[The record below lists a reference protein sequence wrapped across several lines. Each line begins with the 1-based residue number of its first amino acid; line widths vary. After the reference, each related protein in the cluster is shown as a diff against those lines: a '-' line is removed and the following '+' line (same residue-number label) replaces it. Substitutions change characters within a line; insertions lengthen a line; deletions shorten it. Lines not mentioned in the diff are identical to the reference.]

1 MANVFNTNTKTEL
14 VALRAA
20 EVAGYLTVGSKSY
33 CKDQLI
39 DKRNGGQAGKGK
51 SYEFVIRDTGKF
63 VEGPDLTGQIQDLNE
78 RAVRLEL
85 FDGAVPVQTNIIE
98 GVTDVKWDT
107 EVAQPN
113 GAKLMN
119 GIVKHFAESDLGKQT
134 TAFVGKGFIPLAKAS
149 AHLKSISDENLYG
162 FIDPNIQAVLA
173 SNGQQ
178 FVAVGAP
185 EMYKSG
191 LIGEFH
197 NVEYR
202 ASRFMPNLSISADLV
217 TEISSATVD
226 SYADDVSDPTLG
238 ILTLAGVTED
248 IPAGTPIWIEGIYAT
263 DLVGDKTSVKRAFI
277 AVEAASNGVVK
288 VRKVNFSGEGTKTLC
303 DVNGDE
309 ITASD
314 LAGKKVSI
322 PEAGDYFSG
331 LVRIDGAMEFDTLDK
346 LDTSNA
352 ETKVG
357 SVNGVTVH
365 ENRAIDNIKGQNITR
380 WDCVAL
386 AGIVEDRG
394 VAYLLVKE

>member
-63 VEGPDLTGQIQDLNE
+63 VEGPDLTGQIQDLHE

-85 FDGAVPVQTNIIE
+85 FDGAVPVQTNMIE

-119 GIVKHFAESDLGKQT
+119 GIVKHFTETDLGKQT
-134 TAFVGKGFIPLAKAS
+134 TAFVGSGFIPLAKAS
-149 AHLKSISDENLYG
+149 AYLKSIADENLYG
-162 FIDPNIQAVLA
+162 FINPMIQAVLA

-197 NVEYR
+197 GAEYR
-202 ASRFMPNLSISADLV
+202 ASRFMPNVSISAELV
-217 TEISSATVD
+217 TEIASATVD
-226 SYADDVSDPTLG
+226 SYADDVVDPTLG
-238 ILTLAGVTED
+238 TLTLTGVTED
-248 IPAGTPIWIEGIYAT
+248 IPAGTPIWIEGVYAT
-263 DLVGDKTSVKRAFI
+263 DIVGDKTSTKRAFI
-277 AVEAASNGVVK
+277 AVADASNGVVK

-303 DVNGDE
+303 DANGD
-309 ITASD
+309 ALVAAD

-322 PEAGDYFSG
+322 PEAGDYFTG
-331 LVRIDGAMEFDTLDK
+331 IVRIDGAMEFDTLDK

-357 SVNGVTVH
+357 SINGVTVH

-394 VAYLLVKE
+394 VAYIMVKD

>member
-1 MANVFNTNTKTEL
+1 MANVFNTNTRTEL
-14 VALRAA
+14 VAVRAA

-33 CKDQLI
+33 CKDQLVG
-39 DKRNGGQAGKGK
+39 KRNGGQPGKGK

-85 FDGAVPVQTNIIE
+85 FDGAVPVQTNMIE
-98 GVTDVKWDT
+98 GVTDVDWDP

-113 GAKLMN
+113 GTKLMN
-119 GIVKHFAESDLGKQT
+119 GIVKHFTESDLGKQT
-134 TAFVGKGFIPLAKAS
+134 TAFVGSGFVPLAKAS
-149 AHLKSISDENLYG
+149 AYLKSIADENLYG
-162 FIDPNIQAVLA
+162 FINPMIQAVLA

-185 EMYKSG
+185 DMYKSG

-197 NVEYR
+197 GAEYR
-202 ASRFMPNLSISADLV
+202 ASRFMPNVSISADLV
-217 TEISSATVD
+217 TEIASATVD
-226 SYADDVSDPTLG
+226 SYADDLVDPTLG
-238 ILTLAGVTED
+238 TLTLTGVTKD
-248 IPAGTPIWIEGIYAT
+248 IPAGTPIWIEGVYAT
-263 DLVGDKTSVKRAFI
+263 DLVGDKTSAKRAFI
-277 AVEAASNGVVK
+277 AVADASKGVVK
-288 VRKVNFSGEGTKTLC
+288 VRKVNFSGEGNKTLC
-303 DVNGDE
+303 DVNGDAL
-309 ITASD
+309 TAAD

-322 PEAGDYFSG
+322 PEAGDYFTG
-331 LVRIDGAMEFDTLDK
+331 LVRIYGAMEFDTLDK

-352 ETKVG
+352 ETKVA
-357 SVNGVTVH
+357 SINGVTVH

-394 VAYLLVKE
+394 VAYIMVKG

>member
-85 FDGAVPVQTNIIE
+85 FDGAVPVQTNMIE
-98 GVTDVKWDT
+98 GVTDVKWDP

-119 GIVKHFAESDLGKQT
+119 GIVKHFTESDLGKQT
-134 TAFVGKGFIPLAKAS
+134 TAFVGSGFIPLAKAS
-149 AHLKSISDENLYG
+149 AYLKSIADENLYG
-162 FIDPNIQAVLA
+162 FIDPMIQAVLA

-178 FVAVGAP
+178 FVPVGAT

-197 NVEYR
+197 GAEYR
-202 ASRFMPNLSISADLV
+202 ASRFMPNVSISAALV
-217 TEISSATVD
+217 TEIASATVS
-226 SYADDVSDPTLG
+226 SYADDAQDPTLG
-238 ILTLAGVTED
+238 TLTLSGVTET
-248 IPAGTPIWIEGIYAT
+248 IPAGTPIWIEGVYAT
-263 DLVGDKTSVKRAFI
+263 DIVGDKTSTKRAFI
-277 AVEAASNGVVK
+277 AVADASKGVVK

-303 DVNGDE
+303 DANGAAL
-309 ITASD
+309 TAAD

-322 PEAGDYFSG
+322 PEAGDYFTG
-331 LVRIDGAMEFDTLDK
+331 IVRIDGAMEFDTLDK

-357 SVNGVTVH
+357 SINGVTVH

-394 VAYLLVKE
+394 VAYIMVK